1 MVYASEKREIKR
13 RETELRQVQ
22 RRLAGVEAD
31 FAKNLELLKRDVL
44 NEEEFNSANVARRD
58 ERARLTGG
66 QAELTAWLTQQHDRQ
81 AVVTALPSRVRPFLK
96 DFQSLDVRRA
106 KALLQTILESA
117 HVRRDGSIE
126 LRFR

>member
-1 MVYASEKREIKR
+1 M
-13 RETELRQVQ
+13 Q
-22 RRLAGVEAD
+22 RRLADVEAD

-44 NEEEFNSANVARRD
+44 NEEEFNSSNVARRD

-66 QAELTAWLTQQHDRQ
+66 QAELTAWFTQQHDRQ

-126 LRFR
+126 LRFACLEACFPTDSVSAG